1 MSILKGGEDILSK
14 GDETYNTAFLGA
26 DLELDG
32 SRRRDVCVLWLFLLC
47 QKNLKLLNPFHRGF
61 LSRSVVYLQNCSLS

>member
-14 GDETYNTAFLGA
+14 GDETYNAAFLGA

-32 SRRRDVCVLWLFLLC
+32 SRRRDVRVLWLFVLC
-47 QKNLKLLNPFHRGF
+47 QKKLRFEILFI
-61 LSRSVVYLQNCSLS
+61 VVSFFSLSTKLFF

>member
-1 MSILKGGEDILSK
+1 MSILKGEEDILSK

-32 SRRRDVCVLWLFLLC
+32 SRRRDVCLLWLFLLC
-47 QKNLKLLNPFHRGF
+47 QKKLSF
-61 LSRSVVYLQNCSLS
+61 

>member
-1 MSILKGGEDILSK
+1 MSILKGEEDILSK

-32 SRRRDVCVLWLFLLC
+32 SRRRDVCLLWLFPLC
-47 QKNLKLLNPFHRGF
+47 QKINLLNPFHCGF
-61 LSRSVVYLQNCSLS
+61 LF